1 MRASSLQS
9 CPTLCNPVDCSPP
22 DSSVHGILQARTL
35 GVGCHALLQ
44 GIFPDPG
51 IELESPVAPALQADS
66 LPLSHRGSPPYA
78 LEAIYLSF
86 VDSSRVTCPLLKQS
100 LSQYMTPHTHNDYY
114 AIHPRGVSHLLL
126 QLR

>member
-1 MRASSLQS
+1 MLSRFSHVRLFATLWTVSCQASL
-9 CPTLCNPVDCSPP
+9 
-22 DSSVHGILQARTL
+22 SVGFSRPEYWS
-35 GVGCHALLQ
+35 GCHALLQ